1 MTTMIERPP
10 PEDTGARAPDPRA
23 GVVALLDRAPGDV
36 DGVLAQLADLQEL
49 LEREWGRD
57 DGLACFNRLYL
68 RVVRGVAE
76 QLDGDLVDDPELLA
90 RVLVELARRYV
101 AAVRAD
107 ADGLT
112 PPWSW
117 AVLLCR
123 RADARVDPVGFAVAG
138 VNAHVNYDLA
148 PALVRTCTVLGRAA
162 PGTDERLGTGVLT
175 AQFARHLARLCE
187 DDGNGSPRPA
197 DPVLLDRLLG
207 EVGGVPVVLARETA
221 WRQALEL
228 WERRSKPAEYEI
240 ECEAL
245 DRRTALTG
253 RGLLT
258 IAGLW

>member
-10 PEDTGARAPDPRA
+10 PQDAGTPELRGSVAALLATSPADVG
-23 GVVALLDRAPGDV
+23 GVVA
-36 DGVLAQLADLQEL
+36 QLGELQVL
-49 LEREWGRD
+49 LERGWGPG

-68 RVVRGVAE
+68 HVARDIAE
-76 QLDGDLVDDPELLA
+76 QLDGDAVDDRELLA
-90 RVLVELARRYV
+90 RFVVELARRYV

-107 ADGLT
+107 AEGRT

-117 AVLLCR
+117 AVLIGR
-123 RADARVDPVGFAVAG
+123 RADARVDPLGFAVVG

-148 PALVRTCTVLGRAA
+148 PALVRTCTVLGRPA
-162 PGTDERLGTGVLT
+162 PGTDERQGAGAVT
-175 AQFARHLARLCE
+175 ARFAQHLARLPE
-187 DDGNGSPRPA
+187 RVEGSSLRPA
-197 DPVLLDRLLG
+197 DPMLLDQLLG
-207 EVGGVPVVLARETA
+207 EVAGVPVVLARETA